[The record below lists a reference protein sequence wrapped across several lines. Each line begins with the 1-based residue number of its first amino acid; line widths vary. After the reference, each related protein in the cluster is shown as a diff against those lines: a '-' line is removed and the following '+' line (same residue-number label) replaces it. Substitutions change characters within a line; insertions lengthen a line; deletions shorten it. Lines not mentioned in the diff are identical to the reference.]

1 MAVDYTGFVTA
12 LAATAKIKSNIARAF
27 SDPAPLGYGATHRVP
42 NKVNKKVALL
52 DYRIKE
58 TTED

>member
-12 LAATAKIKSNIARAF
+12 LAATAKVKAGIARAF
-27 SDPAPLGYGATHRVP
+27 TDAAPLGYGGTHRAP
-42 NKVNKKVALL
+42 NKVNKKAALL
-52 DYRIKE
+52 DYRVKE